1 MFSYPF
7 QIDDYVEEDSL
18 YQVRFVYEKK
28 NFLKMTVKYHHQL
41 MSIKKRFNEVQ
52 GYKIF
57 LNKYLLLV
65 VFLSVGKAKFS
76 DEIFV
81 ECFSLSIF

>member
-1 MFSYPF
+1 
-7 QIDDYVEEDSL
+7 
-18 YQVRFVYEKK
+18 
-28 NFLKMTVKYHHQL
+28 MTVKYHHQL